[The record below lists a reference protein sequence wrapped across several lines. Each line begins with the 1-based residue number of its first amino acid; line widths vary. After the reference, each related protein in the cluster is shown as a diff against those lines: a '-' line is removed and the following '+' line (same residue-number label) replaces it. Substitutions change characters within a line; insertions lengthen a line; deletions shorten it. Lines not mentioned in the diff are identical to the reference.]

1 MKTTRFLPIL
11 ALVLLIIMPGCP
23 ADKCP
28 EGENAVLRDLS
39 GLDGCTW
46 VFELEDGQRLEPVNL
61 HQYDLELKD
70 GLEVKI
76 QYAEATDM
84 MSICMAGKMVNIS
97 CISKR

>member
-1 MKTTRFLPIL
+1 M
-11 ALVLLIIMPGCP
+11 ALLFAGCP

-28 EGENAVLRDLS
+28 DGEAAVLRNLS

-61 HQYDLELKD
+61 HQYELELKD
-70 GLEVKI
+70 GLEVSI
-76 QYAEATDM
+76 QYTEATDM
-84 MSICMAGKMVNIS
+84 MSICMAGKMVNIT

>member
-1 MKTTRFLPIL
+1 MKFRTTFSLIL
-11 ALVLLIIMPGCP
+11 LAAALLLAGCP

-28 EGENAVLRDLS
+28 DGVNAVLVNLE

-70 GLEVKI
+70 GLKVKI
-76 QYAEATDM
+76 NYTEALDM
-84 MSICMAGKMVNIS
+84 MSICMVGKMVNIT